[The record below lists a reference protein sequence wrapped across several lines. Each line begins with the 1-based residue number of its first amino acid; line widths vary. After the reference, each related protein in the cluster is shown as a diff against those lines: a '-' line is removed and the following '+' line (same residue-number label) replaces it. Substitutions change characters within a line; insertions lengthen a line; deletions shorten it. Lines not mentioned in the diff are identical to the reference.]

1 MKMVGVSS
9 THTQVMTAL
18 GQGSRKNGGRGRGKA
33 AISDKNIKSKQE
45 LKRDVLEYLAHKDAD
60 EVREGDGWGGGMGGR
75 ERESGGRERE
85 GGRGNGRVGGRGRE
99 NVHIPRLFP
108 SPHTQTHTVHTQV
121 DRILQR
127 QKEKKDKRI
136 ARLKKLGD
144 FMLVDS

>member
-1 MKMVGVSS
+1 MFSSILPIKML
-9 THTQVMTAL
+9 M
-18 GQGSRKNGGRGRGKA
+18 RC
-33 AISDKNIKSKQE
+33 E
-45 LKRDVLEYLAHKDAD
+45 
-60 EVREGDGWGGGMGGR
+60 RETDGWGGGMGGR
-75 ERESGGRERE
+75 ERESGGRGRE

-99 NVHIPRLFP
+99 NVHTPRLFP